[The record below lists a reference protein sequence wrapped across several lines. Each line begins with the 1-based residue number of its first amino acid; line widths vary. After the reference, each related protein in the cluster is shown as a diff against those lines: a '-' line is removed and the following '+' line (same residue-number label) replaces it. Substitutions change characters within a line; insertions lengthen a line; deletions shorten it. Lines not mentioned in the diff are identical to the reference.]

1 MIIFLINQTIYNI
14 IMEKLIR
21 KILKEMEEE
30 KELSNLKETLLGY
43 ISTVGVLE
51 TIKMVGDIDI
61 FNEIIPDYFSKKSH
75 KIDLINELVNANDPD
90 GYIYFYELINSD
102 ISLGQV
108 DSYENGDGHTFEQYI
123 LSVGDGSVLIS
134 VYEYDEDGNM
144 YDESVDNYRVSLK
157 KLPYNE
163 LNKVFEVLVDY
174 YL

>member
-1 MIIFLINQTIYNI
+1 M
-14 IMEKLIR
+14 KDLIR
-21 KILKEMEEE
+21 KILKEVEEE
-30 KELSNLKETLLGY
+30 KKLTNLKETLMGY

-61 FNEIIPDYFSKKSH
+61 FNEIVPDYFSKKSH

-134 VYEYDEDGNM
+134 IYEYDEDGIM
-144 YDESVDNYRVSLK
+144 YDDSVDNYRVSLK
-157 KLPYNE
+157 KLPNNE

>member
-1 MIIFLINQTIYNI
+1 MKQ
-14 IMEKLIR
+14 LIR
-21 KILKEMEEE
+21 KILKEVEEE
-30 KELSNLKETLLGY
+30 KKLTNLKETLMGY

-134 VYEYDEDGNM
+134 IYEYDEDGIM
-144 YDESVDNYRVSLK
+144 YDDSVDNYRVSLG
-157 KLPYNE
+157 KLPNNE

>member
-1 MIIFLINQTIYNI
+1 MKQ
-14 IMEKLIR
+14 LIR
-21 KILKEMEEE
+21 KILKEVEEE
-30 KELSNLKETLLGY
+30 KKLTNLKETLMGY

-61 FNEIIPDYFSKKSH
+61 FNEIVPDYFSKKSH

-134 VYEYDEDGNM
+134 IYEYDEDGIM
-144 YDESVDNYRVSLK
+144 YDDSVDSYRVSLK
-157 KLPYNE
+157 KLPDNE

>member
-1 MIIFLINQTIYNI
+1 MKDI
-14 IMEKLIR
+14 IR
-21 KILKEMEEE
+21 KILKEVEEE
-30 KELSNLKETLLGY
+30 KKLTNLKETLMGY

-134 VYEYDEDGNM
+134 VYEYDEEGDM
-144 YDESVDNYRVSLK
+144 YDESVDSYRVSLG
-157 KLPYNE
+157 KLPNNE

-174 YL
+174 YLWKD

>member
-1 MIIFLINQTIYNI
+1 MKDI
-14 IMEKLIR
+14 IR
-21 KILKEMEEE
+21 KILKEVEEE
-30 KELSNLKETLLGY
+30 KELTNLKETLMGY

-61 FNEIIPDYFSKKSH
+61 FNEIVPDYFSKKSH

-108 DSYENGDGHTFEQYI
+108 DAYENGDGHTFEQYI

-134 VYEYDEDGNM
+134 VYEYDEDGIM
-144 YDESVDNYRVSLK
+144 YDDSVDNYRVSLK
-157 KLPYNE
+157 KLPNNE

>member
-1 MIIFLINQTIYNI
+1 M
-14 IMEKLIR
+14 KDLIR
-21 KILKEMEEE
+21 KILKEVEEE
-30 KELSNLKETLLGY
+30 KELTNLKETLLGY

-61 FNEIIPDYFSKKSH
+61 FNEIVPDYFSKKSH

-90 GYIYFYELINSD
+90 GYIYFYELINTD

-108 DSYENGDGHTFEQYI
+108 DSYENGDGHTVEQYI

-134 VYEYDEDGNM
+134 VYEYDEYDNM
-144 YDESVDNYRVSLK
+144 YDDSVDNYRVSLK
-157 KLPYNE
+157 KLPNNE

>member
-14 IMEKLIR
+14 IMQRLIR
-21 KILKEMEEE
+21 KILNEVEEE
-30 KELSNLKETLLGY
+30 KKLTNLKETLLGY

-61 FNEIIPDYFSKKSH
+61 FNEIVPDYFSKKSH

-134 VYEYDEDGNM
+134 VYEYDEDGIM
-144 YDESVDNYRVSLK
+144 YDDSVDNYRVSLK
-157 KLPYNE
+157 KLPNNE

>member
-1 MIIFLINQTIYNI
+1 MKDI
-14 IMEKLIR
+14 IR
-21 KILKEMEEE
+21 KILKEVEEE
-30 KELSNLKETLLGY
+30 KKLTNLKETLMGY

-134 VYEYDEDGNM
+134 VYEYDEEGDM
-144 YDESVDNYRVSLK
+144 YDESVDSYRVSLG
-157 KLPYNE
+157 KLPNNE

>member
-1 MIIFLINQTIYNI
+1 MKDI
-14 IMEKLIR
+14 IR
-21 KILKEMEEE
+21 KILKEVEEE
-30 KELSNLKETLLGY
+30 KELTNLKETLMGY

-61 FNEIIPDYFSKKSH
+61 FNEIVPDYFSKKSH

-134 VYEYDEDGNM
+134 VYEYDEDGIM
-144 YDESVDNYRVSLK
+144 YDDSVDNYRVSLK
-157 KLPYNE
+157 KLPNNE
-163 LNKVFEVLVDY
+163 LNKVFEPLVKAF
-174 YL
+174 L

>member
-1 MIIFLINQTIYNI
+1 MKGI
-14 IMEKLIR
+14 IR
-21 KILKEMEEE
+21 KILKEVEEE
-30 KELSNLKETLLGY
+30 KELTNLKETLMGY

-61 FNEIIPDYFSKKSH
+61 FNEIVPDYFSKKSH

-108 DSYENGDGHTFEQYI
+108 DAYENGDGHTFEQYI

-134 VYEYDEDGNM
+134 VYEYDEDGIM
-144 YDESVDNYRVSLK
+144 YDDSVDNYRVSLK
-157 KLPYNE
+157 KLPNNE